1 LPNLAALPS
10 AGTFSL
16 NSQAF
21 LAVQPVNQFVIDQ
34 PTFPTKLDIQTLIT
48 VMGTTA
54 GEVPQSDAEL
64 GPFIA
69 SALVPVCR
77 TRKSKDSTDT
87 PLADSISDLIF
98 LNQRTP
104 QSGP

>member
-1 LPNLAALPS
+1 MPKLATLPS
-10 AGTFSL
+10 AGAFSL

-34 PTFPTKLDIQTLIT
+34 PSFPTEQDIQTLIA

-54 GEVPQSDAEL
+54 AEVPQSDSGL

-69 SALVPVCR
+69 RALLTERR

-87 PLADSISDLIF
+87 PLAYSVSDLIF

-104 QSGP
+104 SSGP